1 MSPPWGPRMTE
12 QGRAE
17 HEGSIPSTQ
26 KDIMQISKSEIRLV
40 LVQHPRMG

>member
-1 MSPPWGPRMTE
+1 MSPPWGPRKTE